1 MDHQDHTVIIFR
13 KKPKQLTTTTEIK
26 PKNNV
31 DLHAI
36 KIENEQENFKIATIP
51 KNISNQIA
59 QARNVQKYT
68 QKEMAQKL
76 GIQINIYVTLENGKA
91 QWNGPT
97 KQMVNKIQNVLRIKF
112 VK

>member
-1 MDHQDHTVIIFR
+1 MDHQDHTVILLR
-13 KKPKQLTTTTEIK
+13 KKTIQSNAKPIK
-26 PKNNV
+26 SIPNI

-51 KNISNQIA
+51 KNMSNQIA
-59 QARNVQKYT
+59 QTRNVQKIT

-76 GIQINIYVTLENGKA
+76 GIQLNVYVTLENGKA

-97 KQMVNKIQNVLRIKF
+97 KQMVNKIENVLKIKF
-112 VK
+112 QR